1 MAVAE
6 VYLLCVVKFKT
17 VISHK
22 NMIGQVTGYSRIN
35 TLVSVSSF
43 GKIAILS
50 IGICPEFHNRIPKQ
64 DQLKVMETCPQPPAG
79 NLSEKL

>member
-22 NMIGQVTGYSRIN
+22 NMIGQVKDGYSRIN

-43 GKIAILS
+43 GKIAI
-50 IGICPEFHNRIPKQ
+50 
-64 DQLKVMETCPQPPAG
+64 
-79 NLSEKL
+79 

>member
-22 NMIGQVTGYSRIN
+22 IGQVKDGYSRIN
-35 TLVSVSSF
+35 TLASVSSF
-43 GKIAILS
+43 GKIAI
-50 IGICPEFHNRIPKQ
+50 
-64 DQLKVMETCPQPPAG
+64 
-79 NLSEKL
+79 